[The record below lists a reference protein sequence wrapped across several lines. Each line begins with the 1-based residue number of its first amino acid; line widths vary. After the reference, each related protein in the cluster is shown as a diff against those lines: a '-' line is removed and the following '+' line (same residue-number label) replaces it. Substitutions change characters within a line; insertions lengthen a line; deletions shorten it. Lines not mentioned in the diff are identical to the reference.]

1 MSSQKDEWK
10 DRQAEWGREKFGA
23 MLWRRFRDLIAKI
36 VSIKMVI
43 FVVACVLLR
52 FRLIDGWTWLI
63 TGTIV
68 IGSRTFEKLMDKR
81 M

>member
-1 MSSQKDEWK
+1 MDKQT
-10 DRQAEWGREKFGA
+10 FGQ
-23 MLWRRFRDLIAKI
+23 MLGARIRALVAKI
-36 VSIKMVI
+36 ISIKMLI